1 MVSLYWH
8 PAITPAPARATS
20 VPETVNA
27 LGVDASVKIYIL
39 ATETD
44 LTLLSLLLGNLS
56 RTTIWWMLSE
66 RALTKHRKFKFLYI
80 NLDTAEFHNCCLFS
94 VGFRGRNLILNTFR
108 CCLYYI
114 SSGVSIYQDL
124 TLATMF
130 LGYEA
135 RKIISFIIVHS
146 YFLNSD
152 SAPSLPCHQILKL
165 HK

>member
-20 VPETVNA
+20 VPKTVNA

-80 NLDTAEFHNCCLFS
+80 NLDTAEFHNLLPFFCRVSWQKFDIKYFSLLF
-94 VGFRGRNLILNTFR
+94 VLYIFRSFNLPR
-108 CCLYYI
+108 
-114 SSGVSIYQDL
+114 SHAGHHVSGIRSQKDYLIRY
-124 TLATMF
+124 
-130 LGYEA
+130 
-135 RKIISFIIVHS
+135 RSFVLS
-146 YFLNSD
+146 KLRFCTVPALSLNSQD
-152 SAPSLPCHQILKL
+152 A
-165 HK
+165 